1 MRVFARPVGCA
12 HARSSPRVFALS
24 TRSNS
29 RSSSSSRVTRA
40 AARPSER
47 LARLT
52 AAASKMLWKG
62 CADPSK
68 CATVE
73 SLVEILLP
81 WESNSLCAPGRL
93 IKVNTRQGTH
103 TSSPPNLLRVF
114 HFQTLQVVLFKLRK
128 LICCMQK
135 TGIYICCIDTHIC
148 IRTDFS
154 IFQLCTVTRARASW
168 CDRVQ
173 CQPGLCRVLMR
184 VL

>member
-103 TSSPPNLLRVF
+103 TSSPTEVAAGVSLSDFAGCFVQTSQTHLLHAKNGYIYMLHRHTYMYSYGLFNLPAL
-114 HFQTLQVVLFKLRK
+114 H
-128 LICCMQK
+128 
-135 TGIYICCIDTHIC
+135 GNA
-148 IRTDFS
+148 RT
-154 IFQLCTVTRARASW
+154 C
-168 CDRVQ
+168 
-173 CQPGLCRVLMR
+173 
-184 VL
+184 